1 MSRYVLDIFSVLRML
16 DRNDMNIHHNLS
28 DNPDVLKELEKN
40 AGWMLPLW
48 MSSSEVDRDHR
59 ALILNFVEKANLV
72 WESTHGHPI
81 LQLRLLA
88 ACGLGRPTRHKFYK
102 KPSATEAKGLT
113 ELLIQTT
120 PDINPD
126 EIDMWVRHNNE
137 EDVRELAE
145 SCGYQAKDIEKLL
158 TEFRRIK

>member
-1 MSRYVLDIFSVLRML
+1 MSRYVLDIFSVLKML
-16 DRNDMNIHHNLS
+16 DRNDMDIHDNLS
-28 DNPDVLKELEKN
+28 GHPDVLKELEKN
-40 AGWMLPLW
+40 SGWMLPLW
-48 MSSSEVDRDHR
+48 MISSESDRDHR
-59 ALILNFVEKANLV
+59 ALIVNFVERCNLV
-72 WESTHGHPI
+72 WESTQGHPI

-88 ACGLGRPTRHKFYK
+88 SCGLGRLTRHKFYK
-102 KPSATEAKGLT
+102 KTQSMEAKYLT

-126 EIDMWVRHNNE
+126 EIDMWVRHRTE

-145 SCGYQAKDIEKLL
+145 SCGYQTKEIEKLL